1 MAEQASE
8 YHHGQQDI
16 HEQQA
21 TFHNAMI
28 ATKWSILAL
37 AALITFL
44 TMWFCTAAGFFN
56 AAGAAVVILVVGI
69 VALRQRRASPAH

>member
-1 MAEQASE
+1 MAAEASE

-16 HEQQA
+16 REQQA
-21 TFHNAMI
+21 TFRNAMV

-37 AALITFL
+37 GALITLL

-56 AAGAAVVILVVGI
+56 AAGAAVVILAVGFF
-69 VALRQRRASPAH
+69 ALRERRSPAH

>member
-1 MAEQASE
+1 MAAEASE

-16 HEQQA
+16 SEQQR
-21 TFHNAMI
+21 TFRDAMV

-37 AALITFL
+37 AAGITLL

-56 AAGAAVVILVVGI
+56 GLIAAVIILAVGI
-69 VALRQRRASPAH
+69 FFLRERRSPAH